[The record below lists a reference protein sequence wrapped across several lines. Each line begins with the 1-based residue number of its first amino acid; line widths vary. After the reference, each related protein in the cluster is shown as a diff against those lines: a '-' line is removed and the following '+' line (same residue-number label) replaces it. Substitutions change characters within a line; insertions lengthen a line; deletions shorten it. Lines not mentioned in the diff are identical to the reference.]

1 MPLDVFLFVLAA
13 ALLHATWNA
22 MLKSGSGDRPGV
34 IKGFCATQVGPSLC
48 LAPFVEFPAAAA
60 WPYLIASTL
69 ISTAMWLM
77 LNRAYQTSEL
87 SLVYPLARGT
97 GPLVVALLSSL
108 LFDETLSRTALIG
121 VLLIALGII
130 SLALTRGAAGLR
142 DMRAVALALAMG
154 GLIGAYSVLD
164 ALGVRAAGSASS
176 YIVWVVMLGSAL
188 GFVAPY
194 WLHPASSQAT
204 GGHFLKTHFLKTGG
218 LRAGI
223 LSGLIA
229 YLCSAIVL
237 WAYTQAPIALVSAL
251 RETSI
256 IFAVILGVVFLKEQ
270 LSLAR
275 LAAIATALVGT
286 AILKVS
292 R

>member
-13 ALLHATWNA
+13 ALLHAIWNA
-22 MLKSGSGDRPGV
+22 MLKSGSGDRPGM
-34 IKGFCATQVGPSLC
+34 IKGFQVTQVVLSLG
-48 LAPFVEFPAAAA
+48 LIPFVEFPAAAA

-97 GPLVVALLSSL
+97 GPLVVALLSASL
-108 LFDETLSRTALIG
+108 LDETLSRPALLG
-121 VLLIALGII
+121 VLLIGLGIT
-130 SLALTRGAAGLR
+130 SLALARGAAGLR
-142 DMRAVALALAMG
+142 DWRAVALALAMG
-154 GLIGAYSVLD
+154 GLVGIYSILD
-164 ALGVRAAGSASS
+164 ALGARAAGSPAS
-176 YIVWVVMLGSAL
+176 YLAWVVLVASLQAL
-188 GFVAPY
+188 AVMHRF
-194 WLHPASSQAT
+194 HPPAT
-204 GGHFLKTHFLKTGG
+204 KPAGVPFLKAGG

-223 LSGLIA
+223 VSGVIA
-229 YLCSAIVL
+229 YACSWIIL
-237 WAYTQAPIALVSAL
+237 WAYTVAPIALVSAL

-256 IFAVILGVVFLKEQ
+256 VFAVLIGVVVLKER
-270 LSLAR
+270 LSLSR

-286 AILKVS
+286 TILKVS

>member
-13 ALLHATWNA
+13 ALLHAVWNA
-22 MLKSGSGDRPGV
+22 MLKSGSGDRPGM
-34 IKGFCATQVGPSLC
+34 IKGFCAVQVALSLC

-60 WPYLIASTL
+60 WPYLLASTL

-87 SLVYPLARGT
+87 SLVYPLARGS
-97 GPLVVALLSSL
+97 GPLVVALLSASL
-108 LFDETLSRTALIG
+108 LDETLSRPAMLG

-130 SLALTRGAAGLR
+130 SLALARGMAGLR
-142 DMRAVALALAMG
+142 DTRAVVIALIMG
-154 GLIGAYSVLD
+154 GLIGVYTILD
-164 ALGVRAAGSASS
+164 GLGARAAGSASS
-176 YIVWVVMLGSAL
+176 YIVWVAMIASAQ
-188 GFVAPY
+188 GFAAMHWLRPTPPAATNAPSVN
-194 WLHPASSQAT
+194 AR
-204 GGHFLKTHFLKTGG
+204 G

-229 YLCSAIVL
+229 YACSWIIV
-237 WAYTQAPIALVSAL
+237 WAYTVAPIALVSAL

-256 IFAVILGVVFLKEQ
+256 VFAAIIGVVFLKET

-275 LAAIATALVGT
+275 LASIATTLIGT
-286 AILKVS
+286 TVLKIS